1 MSISTSGGEQRRPS
15 VVSTGKKAPAGG
27 KPAEGE
33 KGAGAKPAGTAAK
46 SGSTGK
52 SGAAGKSGSGTRV
65 PAGRGGGGGGGK
77 KPQQRRP
84 VTPVRVSQGRSW
96 GSIGLFVAVGVVA
109 AAIIGYGAYAVI
121 QNGKKWEDKAA
132 AIDGIVNFRES
143 DPSAVNPLPGKE
155 SHVAGP
161 LTYKVNPPV
170 GSSHNNAWQNCMGD
184 VYDAPIA
191 NEHAVHSLEHGAVWV
206 TYKSDLPA
214 DQVEQLASK
223 VRGNEF
229 MLMSPVQNLD
239 RPISL
244 QAWGYQLKL
253 DSPTDGRIDD
263 FIEALR
269 QNATMEPGAA
279 CSGGITATGTTPRDN
294 VPGDQQQP
302 VPPAGG

>member
-46 SGSTGK
+46 SGS
-52 SGAAGKSGSGTRV
+52 AVKSGSAAKSGGRSGSGARV
-65 PAGRGGGGGGGK
+65 PAGRNGGGGK

-84 VTPVRVSQGRSW
+84 VAPVKVSQGRSW
-96 GSIGLFVAVGVVA
+96 GSISLFVLVGVVA
-109 AAIIGYGAYAVI
+109 AGIIGYGAYAVV

-191 NEHAVHSLEHGAVWV
+191 NEHAVHSLEHGAIWI

-229 MLMSPVQNLD
+229 MMMSPVENLD

-269 QNATMEPGAA
+269 QNASMEPGAA

-294 VPGDQQQP
+294 VPGDQP
-302 VPPAGG
+302 MPPAGG

>member
-27 KPAEGE
+27 KPAEGGKTSGAKPAE
-33 KGAGAKPAGTAAK
+33 GGKAAGAKPAGTAAK
-46 SGSTGK
+46 TSS
-52 SGAAGKSGSGTRV
+52 AGRV
-65 PAGRGGGGGGGK
+65 PANRSGGGGGK

-84 VTPVRVSQGRSW
+84 VAPVRVSQGRSW
-96 GSIGLFVAVGVVA
+96 GSIGLFVAVGVVT

-121 QNGKKWEDKAA
+121 QNGKSWEDKAS
-132 AIDGIVNFRES
+132 AIDGITNYRET
-143 DPSAVNPLPGKE
+143 DPSVVEPFPGKQ
-155 SHVAGP
+155 SHEAGP
-161 LTYKVNPPV
+161 LTYKINPPV

-239 RPISL
+239 KPISL

-253 DSPTDGRIDD
+253 DSADDGRIDD
-263 FIEALR
+263 FIGALR
-269 QNATMEPGAA
+269 QNASMEPGAP

-294 VPGDQQQP
+294 VQGDQPQ
-302 VPPAGG
+302 VPQGG

>member
-27 KPAEGE
+27 KPAEDG
-33 KGAGAKPAGTAAK
+33 KATGAKPAGTAAK
-46 SGSTGK
+46 TTPGGRVPTGRP
-52 SGAAGKSGSGTRV
+52 GGTAGK
-65 PAGRGGGGGGGK
+65 K
-77 KPQQRRP
+77 QQRRP
-84 VTPVRVSQGRSW
+84 VAPVRVSQGRSW
-96 GSIGLFVAVGVVA
+96 GSISLFVAVGVVT
-109 AAIIGYGAYAVI
+109 AAIIGYATYAVI
-121 QNGKKWEDKAA
+121 QNGQKWEDKA
-132 AIDGIVNFRES
+132 DGISGITNFRES
-143 DPSAVNPLPGKE
+143 DPSTVAPMPGKE

-191 NEHAVHSLEHGAVWV
+191 NEHAVHSLEHGAIWV

-214 DQVEQLASK
+214 AQVEQLASK

-239 RPISL
+239 KPISL

-253 DSPTDGRIDD
+253 DKADDGRIDD
-263 FIEALR
+263 FVGALR
-269 QNATMEPGAA
+269 QNASMEPGAA

-302 VPPAGG
+302 VPQGG

>member
-15 VVSTGKKAPAGG
+15 VVSTGKKPPAGG
-27 KPAEGE
+27 KPAEGG
-33 KGAGAKPAGTAAK
+33 KGAGAKSAGA
-46 SGSTGK
+46 
-52 SGAAGKSGSGTRV
+52 GARV
-65 PAGRGGGGGGGK
+65 PAGRTGGAGGGK

-96 GSIGLFVAVGVVA
+96 GSIGLFVAVGVIA
-109 AAIIGYGAYAVI
+109 AGIIGYGAYAVI
-121 QNGKKWEDKAA
+121 QNGRSWEDKAA
-132 AIDGIVNFRES
+132 AIDGITNYRES
-143 DPSAVNPLPGKE
+143 DPSAVNPMPGKQ
-155 SHVAGP
+155 SHEAGP
-161 LTYKVNPPV
+161 LTYAINPPV

-206 TYKSDLPA
+206 TYRSDLPA
-214 DQVEQLASK
+214 EQVEQLAGK

-229 MLMSPVQNLD
+229 MLMSPVEGLD

-253 DSPTDGRIDD
+253 DSADDGRIDE
-263 FIEALR
+263 FITALR
-269 QNATMEPGAA
+269 QNASMEPGAA

-294 VPGDQQQP
+294 VPGDQP
-302 VPPAGG
+302 MPPAGG